1 MPRCQVTVQAVS
13 SQVSHPLL
21 FSEFYLISTTD
32 LLDIV
37 SHIHTLCYQTNFIP
51 RFLIESYHS
60 LDRFL
65 KQAVTQL
72 SRQLTVILKSF

>member
-1 MPRCQVTVQAVS
+1 MSSAECEKVQPVS

-37 SHIHTLCYQTNFIP
+37 SHMHTLCYQTD
-51 RFLIESYHS
+51 FLIDSYHS
-60 LDRFL
+60 LNRFL
-65 KQAVTQL
+65 KKAVTQL
-72 SRQLTVILKSF
+72 SRQLTVILKS

>member
-1 MPRCQVTVQAVS
+1 MPRCQVTVQPVS

-37 SHIHTLCYQTNFIP
+37 SHMHTLCYQTDFIP
-51 RFLIESYHS
+51 RFLIDSYHS
-60 LDRFL
+60 LNRFL
-65 KQAVTQL
+65 KKAVTQL
-72 SRQLTVILKSF
+72 SRQLTVILESS